1 MVLQKCLRI
10 NNMKRL
16 LTALLTVFISY
27 ASYADESNFSF
38 MIGDTTINV
47 RAPSGFYESSYIN
60 SEVLDIVKMLYP
72 SEVYDIHAVLIPA
85 DYDTS
90 PSSRS
95 IVLAS
100 LKAIDAINIS
110 KQDFIDIKDEFV
122 NQQFTIMN
130 SAMETINEN
139 LVDSMDE
146 INEKYDTD
154 INWSFNETTPLG
166 VFMDEEDAMAFSV
179 IMAGDFSEDYLEEGF
194 FEINSL
200 AVMNLNNRLV
210 IAYVYSEFESN
221 TDIIWVEAKT
231 KELIGLFRMV
241 NNQD

>member
-1 MVLQKCLRI
+1 
-10 NNMKRL
+10 MKRL
-16 LTALLTVFISY
+16 LTALLTILISC

-47 RAPSGFYESSYIN
+47 RTPSGFYESSYIN
-60 SEVLDIVKMLYP
+60 SEVLDIVKMVYP
-72 SEVYDIHAVLIPA
+72 PEVYDIHAVLIPA

-95 IVLAS
+95 IILAS
-100 LKAIDAINIS
+100 LKEIDVLDLS
-110 KQDFIDIKDEFV
+110 KQDFINIKDEFV

-130 SAMETINEN
+130 SAMDTINED
-139 LVDSMDE
+139 LEDSMAK

-200 AVMNLNNRLV
+200 AAMNLNNRLV

-231 KELIGLFRMV
+231 KELVGLFRMV
-241 NNQD
+241 NN

>member
-1 MVLQKCLRI
+1 
-10 NNMKRL
+10 MKKL
-16 LTALLTVFISY
+16 LTILLTFFISY

-72 SEVYDIHAVLIPA
+72 PEVYDIHAVLIPA
-85 DYDTS
+85 DYDTDTS
-90 PSSRS
+90 GRS
-95 IVLAS
+95 IILAS
-100 LKAIDAINIS
+100 LKEIDVLDLS
-110 KQDFIDIKDEFV
+110 KQDFINIKDEFV

-130 SAMETINEN
+130 SAMDTINEG
-139 LVDSMDE
+139 LEDSVAK
-146 INEKYDTD
+146 INEKYDTN
-154 INWSFNETTPLG
+154 INWTFNETTPLG

-179 IMAGDFSEDYLEEGF
+179 IMAGDYSEDYLEEGF

-200 AVMNLNNRLV
+200 AAMNLNNRLV
-210 IAYVYSEFESN
+210 IAYVYSVFEAN

-231 KELIGLFRMV
+231 KELVGLLRMV
-241 NNQD
+241 NN

>member
-1 MVLQKCLRI
+1 
-10 NNMKRL
+10 MKKL
-16 LTALLTVFISY
+16 LTALLTVFISF

-72 SEVYDIHAVLIPA
+72 PEVYDIHAVLIPA
-85 DYDTS
+85 DYDTDTS
-90 PSSRS
+90 GRS
-95 IVLAS
+95 IILAS
-100 LKAIDAINIS
+100 LKEIDVLDLS
-110 KQDFIDIKDEFV
+110 KQDFINIKDEFV

-130 SAMETINEN
+130 SAMDTINEG
-139 LVDSMDE
+139 LEDSVAK
-146 INEKYDTD
+146 INEKYDTN
-154 INWSFNETTPLG
+154 INWTFNETTPLG

-179 IMAGDFSEDYLEEGF
+179 IMAGDYSEDYLEEGF

-200 AVMNLNNRLV
+200 AAMNLNNRLV
-210 IAYVYSEFESN
+210 IAYVYSVFEAN

-231 KELIGLFRMV
+231 KELVGLLRMV
-241 NNQD
+241 NN

>member
-1 MVLQKCLRI
+1 
-10 NNMKRL
+10 MKKL
-16 LTALLTVFISY
+16 LTTLLTIFISY

-47 RAPSGFYESSYIN
+47 RTPSGFYESSYIN
-60 SEVLDIVKMLYP
+60 SEVLDIVKMVYP
-72 SEVYDIHAVLIPA
+72 PEVYDIHAVLIPA

-90 PSSRS
+90 PSNRS
-95 IVLAS
+95 IILAS
-100 LKAIDAINIS
+100 LKAIDAIDIS

-130 SAMETINEN
+130 SAMDTINED
-139 LVDSMDE
+139 LEDSMAK

-179 IMAGDFSEDYLEEGF
+179 IMAGDFSKDYLEEGF

-200 AVMNLNNRLV
+200 AAMNLNNRLV

-231 KELIGLFRMV
+231 KELVGLFRMV
-241 NNQD
+241 NN